1 MPKSSFLRG
10 KVKSKLQS
18 FMQWLLKAWSVFYF
32 VSLLWTFF
40 FKPLLYFRFLFHI
53 YHIESEIFKNYTN
66 MQPRNEIEFRCKWFR
81 AHQLFEPI
89 ILHWSTTVS
98 MICEIKICNTIF
110 FFKCKIKSTEMLA
123 HRALNHWHSYNVALY
138 LQNLGKLWT
147 IFGSPIYTITR

>member
-1 MPKSSFLRG
+1 MAIESLISFLFC
-10 KVKSKLQS
+10 KFVVNIFLQAIII
-18 FMQWLLKAWSVFYF
+18 FSVFIPYL
-32 VSLLWTFF
+32 SYWIQNIQ
-40 FKPLLYFRFLFHI
+40 KLYQHATTQW
-53 YHIESEIFKNYTN
+53 NWV
-66 MQPRNEIEFRCKWFR
+66 RCKWFR

-98 MICEIKICNTIF
+98 MICKIKICNTIF